1 MLCSG
6 VQASDQGV
14 VLQAFRSEVS
24 LLQTGPLSV
33 LWKELNTENKM
44 KKNHHFK
51 MKNISATFL
60 PRHTTAIKQTLE
72 T

>member
-14 VLQAFRSEVS
+14 VLQTFRSEVS
-24 LLQTGPLSV
+24 LFQTGAVSV

-44 KKNHHFK
+44 KT
-51 MKNISATFL
+51 ISATFL
-60 PRHTTAIKQTLE
+60 PRHTTANNQTLE